1 MAALMASENST
12 SASPYTLDVPPPPPA
27 TTATPSRL
35 TTSPAQACLESRLR
49 CQTPAINATSTG
61 IEPTII
67 EAWLTL
73 VSPTPTFWITTQM
86 PTPSAPQTRISVV
99 KAARRWRRAGTAS
112 NRAARP
118 KRTTVSQPGAS
129 HSSESLDRG
138 MLEPHS
144 TPAEARARMAGRR
157 VLFTF
162 QSSGSRTVR
171 TATTASDALSFG
183 AMAVSLDEIDI
194 HLLSLLQTDADVTNV
209 DLARSVGLS
218 PAATL
223 HRVRHLKET
232 GVIRVI
238 TARLDPA
245 AAGFALTV
253 YVAATL
259 TRHDPRASNAFEEML
274 RSMPQVITADLVAGE
289 MDYLITLVTRDVAEL
304 QQVLT
309 QLAVRGGQRL
319 LTYLKLQEVK
329 APSPLPLASPPP
341 AGSSGRSTGARTAMR
356 TRATRTTDT
365 ARRTPTPSATN
376 PTSGGPAR
384 KAR

>member
-1 MAALMASENST
+1 
-12 SASPYTLDVPPPPPA
+12 
-27 TTATPSRL
+27 
-35 TTSPAQACLESRLR
+35 
-49 CQTPAINATSTG
+49 
-61 IEPTII
+61 
-67 EAWLTL
+67 
-73 VSPTPTFWITTQM
+73 
-86 PTPSAPQTRISVV
+86 
-99 KAARRWRRAGTAS
+99 
-112 NRAARP
+112 
-118 KRTTVSQPGAS
+118 
-129 HSSESLDRG
+129 
-138 MLEPHS
+138 
-144 TPAEARARMAGRR
+144 
-157 VLFTF
+157 
-162 QSSGSRTVR
+162 
-171 TATTASDALSFG
+171 
-183 AMAVSLDEIDI
+183 MAVSLDEIDI

-245 AAGFALTV
+245 ASGFALTV

-274 RSMPQVITADLVAGE
+274 RSMPQVVAADLVAGE
-289 MDYLITLVTRDVAEL
+289 MDYLLTVVTRDVAEL
-304 QQVLT
+304 QQVLS

-329 APSPLPLASPPP
+329 APSPLPLSGPGAPS

-365 ARRTPTPSATN
+365 ARRTPTSSATN
-376 PTSGGPAR
+376 PTNGGPAR